1 MPTGFS
7 YPCKALK
14 RAGIIHKGGR
24 TVYRSCRPA
33 NTLRRGVK
41 MIGRLWDVYVDIVDR
56 VIGFVEENFT
66 YLAILFFIIVVFMVV
81 FVGVIAGILVS
92 L

>member
-1 MPTGFS
+1 
-7 YPCKALK
+7 
-14 RAGIIHKGGR
+14 
-24 TVYRSCRPA
+24 
-33 NTLRRGVK
+33 

>member
-7 YPCKALK
+7 YPCKTLK

-33 NTLRRGVK
+33 NVTPNGRVNTNAIPYYVFIRNGDNGVF
-41 MIGRLWDVYVDIVDR
+41 LQ
-56 VIGFVEENFT
+56 
-66 YLAILFFIIVVFMVV
+66 
-81 FVGVIAGILVS
+81 GILS
-92 L
+92 IYREG